1 MLQNYF
7 KLITRKLAKHR
18 DYALLNV
25 LGLGLSVG
33 CSILIFALIQH
44 HTNFDTYHQKADRI
58 MRIVMDV
65 KTDGFFPFPGAPT
78 PMANTLREE
87 CAFVEKAAMVSGGD
101 EALISIN
108 NSKGGKDKYKEEAK
122 FAWVQPEYFDILDL
136 PLVQGDLKAL
146 EQPNTVLVT
155 EKLALKYFGNNNALG
170 KILRHDNRTDLRV
183 VGILQDLPHNTDYKH
198 EILASWAT
206 LKNDSTLGLGLDSWG
221 GARGGTHCFV
231 LLKKGHA
238 FAEMNPV
245 MARFSKDHPHPEV
258 KDLFTYKA
266 KPMLGLHF
274 DKAYGFGI
282 DKKFLWAL
290 GMIGLFLIFTACFN
304 FVNMATAQAL
314 TRGREVGVRKALGS
328 TKGQL
333 FWQFIAETGLI
344 VGVSI
349 LVGILMAVLVQP
361 YLNTWLKQDIIFD
374 NRLYL
379 LLGGFTLV
387 LAILLTF
394 LAGFYPGLMQARFNP
409 IISMKGM
416 GEMPKSGTYSL
427 RRILVT
433 TQFGISQVL
442 IISAAVIT
450 GQIHYAQNADWG
462 FRPGAIVNLQIPDQA
477 NMKTLQTQ
485 LLQIAGVK
493 NVSLCY
499 QAPASR
505 SNNQTG
511 IVYNNRPEPEQWV
524 VNDKPI
530 DARYLET
537 FNLKLAAGR
546 NLQASDTVREFL
558 VNETFVKKLNLASP
572 EEILNKTIQ
581 VGEFKAPVVGVVRDF
596 HNWSMEQEISA
607 IAFST
612 QAQGYY
618 TCAVQ
623 LSPGNPTPTLAQI
636 QQTWENLYP
645 DHYYEQRFM
654 DEELGEFLETET
666 MLLRLIRIFAGI
678 AILIGCLGLYGLAAF
693 MVTQKRK
700 EVGIRKTLGAS
711 IAGILWLFGKE
722 YLRLIVIAFV
732 VAAPLAW
739 WAMNAWLQ
747 DYVYR
752 ISIGVSVFVLSLL
765 STFASAALTV
775 GFQSVKAALANPV
788 KSLRSE

>member
-1 MLQNYF
+1 MFQNYF

-25 LGLGLSVG
+25 LGLGLSIG

-65 KTDGFFPFPGAPT
+65 KSDGFFPFSGVPN
-78 PMANTLREE
+78 PMAEALRTE
-87 CAFVEKAAMVSGGD
+87 CAFLEKTAMRNEEY
-101 EALISIN
+101 EALISIPN
-108 NSKGGKDKYKEEAK
+108 AKGGKDKYKEQSK
-122 FAWVQPEYFDILDL
+122 FAWVEPDYFAILDL
-136 PLVQGDLKAL
+136 PLISGSLKAL
-146 EQPNTVLVT
+146 QDPNTVVLT
-155 EKLALKYFGNNNALG
+155 ERMAQKYFGKADPIGKTLRLNNTQELQ
-170 KILRHDNRTDLRV
+170 V
-183 VGILQDLPHNTDYKH
+183 VGILQNLPHHTDYAH
-198 EILASWAT
+198 EILGSWAT
-206 LKNDSTLGLGLDSWG
+206 LKNDPEIGPDLNYWG
-221 GARGGTHCFV
+221 GARGGTFCFA
-231 LLKKGHA
+231 LLKPGHD
-238 FAEMNPV
+238 FAEMDPV
-245 MARFSKDHPHPEV
+245 MTRFRKDHPHPESA
-258 KDLFTYKA
+258 DLFTYKC

-274 DKAYGFGI
+274 DKDYGFGVN
-282 DKKFLWAL
+282 KKFLWAL

-344 VGVSI
+344 VGISI

-361 YLNTWLKQDIIFD
+361 YLNTWLKQDIVFD
-374 NRLYL
+374 NRLYF
-379 LLGGFTLV
+379 LLGAFTLV

-450 GQIHYAQNADWG
+450 GQIHYAQNVDWG

-499 QAPASR
+499 QAPAAS

-511 IVYNNRPEPEQWV
+511 VVYNNRPKPEEWV

-530 DARYLET
+530 DTRYLET
-537 FNLKLAAGR
+537 FDLKLAAGR
-546 NLQASDTVREFL
+546 NLQASDTIREFL

-572 EEILNKTIQ
+572 EEILNKTVQI
-581 VGEFKAPVVGVVRDF
+581 GGFKAPVVGVVRDF
-596 HNWSMEQEISA
+596 HNWSLEQEISA

-612 QAQGYY
+612 RAQGYY

-623 LSPGNPTPTLAQI
+623 LSPGNPAPALAQI
-636 QQTWENLYP
+636 QKTWESLYP
-645 DHYYEQRFM
+645 DHYYEQSFM
-654 DEELGEFLETET
+654 DEQLGEFLETET
-666 MLLRLIRIFAGI
+666 TLLRLIRIFAGI
-678 AILIGCLGLYGLAAF
+678 AIFIGCLGLYGLAAF
-693 MVTQKRK
+693 MVAQKRK
-700 EVGIRKTLGAS
+700 EVGIRKTLGSS
-711 IAGILWLFGKE
+711 ISGILWLFGKE

-752 ISIGVSVFVLSLL
+752 ISIGLGVFVLSLL
-765 STFASAALTV
+765 STFAIAALTV
-775 GFQSVKAALANPV
+775 GFQSIKAALANPV

>member
-18 DYALLNV
+18 DYALLNI
-25 LGLGLSVG
+25 LGLGLSIG

-65 KTDGFFPFPGAPT
+65 KSDGFFPFSGVPN
-78 PMANTLREE
+78 PMAEALRTE
-87 CAFVEKAAMVSGGD
+87 CAFLEKTAMRNEEY
-101 EALISIN
+101 EALISIPN
-108 NSKGGKDKYKEEAK
+108 AKGGKDKYKEQSK
-122 FAWVQPEYFDILDL
+122 FAWVEPDYFAILDL
-136 PLVQGDLKAL
+136 PLINGSLKAL
-146 EQPNTVLVT
+146 QEPNTVVLT
-155 EKLALKYFGNNNALG
+155 ERMALKYFGKAAPVGKTLRLNNTQELQ
-170 KILRHDNRTDLRV
+170 V
-183 VGILQDLPHNTDYKH
+183 VGVLQNLPHNTDYAH
-198 EILASWAT
+198 EILGSWAT
-206 LKNDSTLGLGLDSWG
+206 LKNDPEIGPDLNYWG
-221 GARGGTHCFV
+221 GARGGTFCFA
-231 LLKKGHA
+231 LLKPGHD

-245 MARFSKDHPHPEV
+245 MTRFRKDHPHPESA
-258 KDLFTYKA
+258 DLFTYKA

-274 DKAYGFGI
+274 DKDYGFGVN
-282 DKKFLWAL
+282 KKFLWAL

-361 YLNTWLKQDIIFD
+361 YLNTWLKQDIVFD

-379 LLGGFTLV
+379 LLGGFTLI

-450 GQIHYAQNADWG
+450 GQIHYAQNVDWG

-499 QAPASR
+499 QAPAAS

-511 IVYNNRPEPEQWV
+511 IVYNNRPKPEEWV

-530 DARYLET
+530 DTRYLET
-537 FNLKLAAGR
+537 FDLKLAAGR

-572 EEILNKTIQ
+572 EEILNKTVQI
-581 VGEFKAPVVGVVRDF
+581 GDFKAPVVGVVRDF
-596 HNWSMEQEISA
+596 HNWSLEQEISA

-612 QAQGYY
+612 RAQGYY

-623 LSPGNPTPTLAQI
+623 LSSGNPAPALAQI
-636 QQTWENLYP
+636 QKTWESLYP
-645 DHYYEQRFM
+645 DHYYEQQFM
-654 DEELGEFLETET
+654 DEQLGEFLETET

-678 AILIGCLGLYGLAAF
+678 AIFIGCLGLYGLAAF

-722 YLRLIVIAFV
+722 YLRLIVIAFL
-732 VAAPLAW
+732 VAAPVAW
-739 WAMNAWLQ
+739 WAMNAWLE

-752 ISIGVSVFVLSLL
+752 ISIGLSVFALSLL
-765 STFASAALTV
+765 STFAIAALTV

>member
-7 KLITRKLAKHR
+7 KLIIRKLAKHR
-18 DYALLNV
+18 DYALLNI
-25 LGLGLSVG
+25 LGLSLSIG

-65 KTDGFFPFPGAPT
+65 KTDGFFPFPGAPA
-78 PMANTLREE
+78 PMGDALREE
-87 CAFVEKAAMVSGGD
+87 CAFVEKAAMASGED
-101 EALISIN
+101 EVLISIN
-108 NSKGGKDKYKEEAK
+108 NAKGGKDKYKEQSK
-122 FAWVQPEYFDILDL
+122 FAWVEPSYFDILDL
-136 PLVQGDLKAL
+136 PLVHGDLKAL
-146 EQPNTVLVT
+146 EQPNTVLIT
-155 EKLALKYFGNNNALG
+155 EKLALKYFGKSNALG
-170 KILRHDNRTDLRV
+170 KMLRKDNRSDLRV
-183 VGILQDLPHNTDYKH
+183 VGVVQDLPHNTDYKH

-206 LKNDSTLGLGLDSWG
+206 LKSDSITGIGFDSWA
-221 GARGGTHCFV
+221 GARGGTLCFV
-231 LLKKGHA
+231 LLKEGHA

-245 MARFSKDHPHPEV
+245 MARFRKDHPHPEV
-258 KDLFTYKA
+258 KDLFNYKA
-266 KPMLGLHF
+266 MPMLGLHF
-274 DKAYGFGI
+274 DKDYGFGI

-328 TKGQL
+328 TRGQL

-349 LVGILMAVLVQP
+349 GVGILMATLVQP
-361 YLNTWLKQDIIFD
+361 YMNTWLKQDIVFD
-374 NRLYL
+374 TRLYL

-387 LAILLTF
+387 LGILLTF

-450 GQIHYAQNADWG
+450 GQIHYAQNVDWG

-499 QAPASR
+499 QAPAAS

-530 DARYLET
+530 DTRYLAT
-537 FNLKLAAGR
+537 FDLKLAAGR

-558 VNETFVKKLNLASP
+558 VNETFLKKLNLASP

-581 VGEFKAPVVGVVRDF
+581 VGDFKAPVVGVVRDF
-596 HNWSMEQEISA
+596 HNWSLDQEISA

-612 QAQGYY
+612 YAPGYS

-623 LSPGNPTPTLAQI
+623 LSPGNPAPTLAQI
-636 QQTWENLYP
+636 QQTWEKLYP

-654 DEELGEFLETET
+654 DEQLGEFLETET
-666 MLLRLIRIFAGI
+666 MLLRMIRIFAGI

-739 WAMNAWLQ
+739 WAMNAWLE

-752 ISIGVSVFVLSLL
+752 ISIGVGVFALSLL
-765 STFASAALTV
+765 STFAIAALTV
-775 GFQSVKAALANPV
+775 GWQSVRAALANPV

>member
-18 DYALLNV
+18 DYALLNI
-25 LGLGLSVG
+25 LGLGLSIG

-44 HTNFDTYHQKADRI
+44 HTNFDTYHTKADRI

-65 KTDGFFPFPGAPT
+65 KTDGFFPFPGAPN
-78 PMANTLREE
+78 PMASTLREE
-87 CAFVEKAAMVSGGD
+87 CAFVEKAAMVVGED
-101 EALISIN
+101 EVLISIN
-108 NSKGGKDKYKEEAK
+108 NNEGDKDKYKEQEK
-122 FAWVQPEYFDILDL
+122 FAWIQPEYFGILDL
-136 PLVQGDLKAL
+136 PIVQGDLKAL
-146 EQPNTVLVT
+146 EQPNTALIT
-155 EKLALKYFGNNNALG
+155 ETLAIKYFGNKPALG
-170 KILRHDNRTDLRV
+170 KIIRKDNRTDLRV
-183 VGILQDLPHNTDYKH
+183 VGVLQDLPHNTDYKQ

-206 LKNDSTLGLGLDSWG
+206 LKNDSISGAGLESWG
-221 GARGGTHCFV
+221 GARGGTLCFV
-231 LLKKGHA
+231 LLKEGHT
-238 FAEMNPV
+238 FAEMDPV
-245 MARFSKDHPHPEV
+245 MARFRKDHPHPEV
-258 KDLFTYKA
+258 KDLFNYKA

-328 TKGQL
+328 TRGQL

-344 VGVSI
+344 VGISI
-349 LVGILMAVLVQP
+349 LAGILMAVLVQP
-361 YLNTWLKQDIIFD
+361 YLNTWLKQDIVFD

-387 LAILLTF
+387 LAVLLTF

-450 GQIHYAQNADWG
+450 GQIHYAQNVDWG

-477 NMKTLQTQ
+477 NMKSLQTQ

-499 QAPASR
+499 QAPAAS

-530 DARYLET
+530 DTRYLET
-537 FNLKLAAGR
+537 FDLKLAAGR

-596 HNWSMEQEISA
+596 HNWSLEQEISA

-612 QAQGYY
+612 YAQSYY

-623 LSPGNPTPTLAQI
+623 LSPGNPAPALAQI
-636 QQTWENLYP
+636 QKTWESLYP
-645 DHYYEQRFM
+645 DHYYEQQFM
-654 DEELGEFLETET
+654 DEQLGEFLETET

-693 MVTQKRK
+693 MVAQKRK

-711 IAGILWLFGKE
+711 IAGILWLFGRE

-739 WAMNAWLQ
+739 WAMNAWLE

-752 ISIGVSVFVLSLL
+752 ISIGLSVFALSLL
-765 STFASAALTV
+765 STFAIAALTV

>member
-18 DYALLNV
+18 DYALLNI
-25 LGLGLSVG
+25 LGLGLSIG

-58 MRIVMDV
+58 MRIVMDI
-65 KTDGFFPFPGAPT
+65 KTDGFFPFSGVPN
-78 PMANTLREE
+78 PMAEALRTE
-87 CAFVEKAAMVSGGD
+87 CAFLEKTAMRNEEY
-101 EALISIN
+101 EALISIPN
-108 NSKGGKDKYKEEAK
+108 AKGGKDKYKEQSK
-122 FAWVQPEYFDILDL
+122 FAWVEPDYFAILDL
-136 PLVQGDLKAL
+136 PLINGSLKAL
-146 EQPNTVLVT
+146 QEPNTVVLT
-155 EKLALKYFGNNNALG
+155 ERMAQKYFGKTDPIGKTLRVNNAQELQ
-170 KILRHDNRTDLRV
+170 V
-183 VGILQDLPHNTDYKH
+183 VGILQNLPHNTDYAH
-198 EILASWAT
+198 EILGSWAT
-206 LKNDSTLGLGLDSWG
+206 LKNDPEIGPNLNDWG
-221 GARGGTHCFV
+221 GASGGTYCFA
-231 LLKKGHA
+231 LLKPGHD

-245 MARFSKDHPHPEV
+245 MTRFRKDHPHPESA
-258 KDLFTYKA
+258 DLFTYKA

-274 DKAYGFGI
+274 DKDYGFGVN
-282 DKKFLWAL
+282 KKFLWAL
-290 GMIGLFLIFTACFN
+290 GLIGLFLIFTACFN

-349 LVGILMAVLVQP
+349 LAGIFMAVLVQP
-361 YLNTWLKQDIIFD
+361 YLNTWLKQDIVFD
-374 NRLYL
+374 RNLYL

-394 LAGFYPGLMQARFNP
+394 LAGFYPGIMQARFNP

-416 GEMPKSGTYSL
+416 GEMPKSGSYSL

-450 GQIHYAQNADWG
+450 GQIHYAQNVDWG

-485 LLQIAGVK
+485 LLQITGVK

-499 QAPASR
+499 QAPASS

-511 IVYNNRPEPEQWV
+511 IVYNNRPKPEEWV
-524 VNDKPI
+524 VNNKPI
-530 DARYLET
+530 DTRYLET
-537 FNLKLAAGR
+537 FDLKLAAGR

-572 EEILNKTIQ
+572 EEILHKIVQ
-581 VGEFKAPVVGVVRDF
+581 VGGFKAPVVGVVRDF
-596 HNWSMEQEISA
+596 HNWSLDQEISA

-612 QAQGYY
+612 YAQGYY

-623 LSPGNPTPTLAQI
+623 LSPGNPAPALAQI
-636 QQTWENLYP
+636 QKTWESLYP
-645 DHYYEQRFM
+645 DHYYEQSFM
-654 DEELGEFLETET
+654 DEQLGEFLETET

-678 AILIGCLGLYGLAAF
+678 AIFIGCLGLYGLATF
-693 MVTQKRK
+693 MVAQKRK

-711 IAGILWLFGKE
+711 ITGILWLFGKE

-732 VAAPLAW
+732 VAAPVAW

-752 ISIGVSVFVLSLL
+752 ISIGLSVFALSLL
-765 STFASAALTV
+765 STFAIAAMTV